1 MRFQRH
7 EVIYNDKKS
16 VVIHVRDLTEQ
27 EGIFEAEEKIMLQH
41 QAVSKLSNELVA
53 LLQSIDSAM

>member
-1 MRFQRH
+1 M
-7 EVIYNDKKS
+7 
-16 VVIHVRDLTEQ
+16 IHVRDLTEQ

-53 LLQSIDSAM
+53 PLKSIDDSL

>member
-1 MRFQRH
+1 M
-7 EVIYNDKKS
+7 IYNDKKS
-16 VVIHVRDLTEQ
+16 IVIHVRDLTEQ

-53 LLQSIDSAM
+53 PLQ

>member
-1 MRFQRH
+1 M
-7 EVIYNDKKS
+7 IYNDKKS
-16 VVIHVRDLTEQ
+16 IVIHVRDLTEQ

-53 LLQSIDSAM
+53 PLQSIEEKMNKSIK